1 MNLQEYLRAIRAHWV
16 LALSIFLLA
25 LATAGV
31 ITWQTTPLY
40 AASTRLFVS
49 TPGSDD
55 SAAAYQ
61 GNLFSQQRVT
71 SYAELIE
78 GDRLAIRV
86 VDALDI
92 DITPDSL
99 SSAITA
105 SVVPETVILQA
116 TITDPS
122 PERAQLI
129 ADTVGVE
136 FAAFVTELE
145 TPPGQD
151 VASVTVTVVES
162 ARLPTSPVSPSLI
175 RNLGVAAVLGLIA
188 GIGLVVLREQLDNT
202 VKETDEVEEIADA
215 AVIGGVLYD
224 SDFAKKP
231 IARQLRGQSRSAEAF
246 RQIRTNLQFLNIDN
260 PPRVLVI
267 SSSVPGEGKTTT
279 AISLAVV
286 LAQSGQRV
294 ALVEG
299 DLRRP
304 RVTKYLDIVSGTGLT
319 NVLAGAASLE
329 DVLQPLGDGKLTV
342 LGSGPTPP
350 NPSEMLGSAHMRQ
363 LITELREI
371 NDFVV
376 IDSSPLLPVTDGA
389 VLGALC
395 DGVVLVIRH
404 GTTKREQLRQSAQML
419 RSVDAN
425 LLGIVLNMVPL
436 KSATAYGY
444 GYGYSYVADKPVSN
458 DGARRKASKH
468 QTADTAPVPVLRTG
482 RRS

>member
-1 MNLQEYLRAIRAHWV
+1 
-16 LALSIFLLA
+16 
-25 LATAGV
+25 
-31 ITWQTTPLY
+31 
-40 AASTRLFVS
+40 
-49 TPGSDD
+49 
-55 SAAAYQ
+55 
-61 GNLFSQQRVT
+61 
-71 SYAELIE
+71 
-78 GDRLAIRV
+78 
-86 VDALDI
+86 
-92 DITPDSL
+92 
-99 SSAITA
+99 
-105 SVVPETVILQA
+105 
-116 TITDPS
+116 
-122 PERAQLI
+122 
-129 ADTVGVE
+129 
-136 FAAFVTELE
+136 
-145 TPPGQD
+145 
-151 VASVTVTVVES
+151 
-162 ARLPTSPVSPSLI
+162 VSPSLI

-363 LITELREI
+363 LIPNCAR
-371 NDFVV
+371 
-376 IDSSPLLPVTDGA
+376 S
-389 VLGALC
+389 
-395 DGVVLVIRH
+395 
-404 GTTKREQLRQSAQML
+404 TT
-419 RSVDAN
+419 
-425 LLGIVLNMVPL
+425 
-436 KSATAYGY
+436 T
-444 GYGYSYVADKPVSN
+444 
-458 DGARRKASKH
+458 
-468 QTADTAPVPVLRTG
+468 
-482 RRS
+482 

>member
-1 MNLQEYLRAIRAHWV
+1 M
-16 LALSIFLLA
+16 
-25 LATAGV
+25 
-31 ITWQTTPLY
+31 
-40 AASTRLFVS
+40 
-49 TPGSDD
+49 
-55 SAAAYQ
+55 
-61 GNLFSQQRVT
+61 
-71 SYAELIE
+71 
-78 GDRLAIRV
+78 
-86 VDALDI
+86 
-92 DITPDSL
+92 
-99 SSAITA
+99 
-105 SVVPETVILQA
+105 
-116 TITDPS
+116 
-122 PERAQLI
+122 
-129 ADTVGVE
+129 
-136 FAAFVTELE
+136 
-145 TPPGQD
+145 
-151 VASVTVTVVES
+151 
-162 ARLPTSPVSPSLI
+162 
-175 RNLGVAAVLGLIA
+175 LGLIA
-188 GIGLVVLREQLDNT
+188 GIGLVILREQLDNT

-304 RVTKYLDIVSGTGLT
+304 RVTKYLDIVSGAGLT

-371 NDFVV
+371 NPYVM
-376 IDSSPLLPVTDGA
+376 IDSSPLRAGHRRRCPG
-389 VLGALC
+389 G
-395 DGVVLVIRH
+395 
-404 GTTKREQLRQSAQML
+404 
-419 RSVDAN
+419 SVRWGGSSDPPRYDQA
-425 LLGIVLNMVPL
+425 
-436 KSATAYGY
+436 
-444 GYGYSYVADKPVSN
+444 
-458 DGARRKASKH
+458 
-468 QTADTAPVPVLRTG
+468 
-482 RRS
+482 